1 VRAPA
6 GRLSPRPA
14 SAGRR
19 KRGGGPVRIELSAT
33 QIDQVVRSAADGGS
47 ITVLLAGLGDVRSV
61 LETAPKL
68 LENSRLSRSLLAG
81 LLMLA
86 SFPADGSYLRVAEA
100 AKMLGMSPSTTHR
113 YLATLLA
120 VGLVEQDPR
129 TRRYR
134 LADVG

>member
-1 VRAPA
+1 MRAA
-6 GRLSPRPA
+6 
-14 SAGRR
+14 
-19 KRGGGPVRIELSAT
+19 V
-33 QIDQVVRSAADGGS
+33 DGGS
-47 ITVLLAGLGDVRSV
+47 ITVLLAGLGDVRAV
-61 LETAPKL
+61 LDTAPKL